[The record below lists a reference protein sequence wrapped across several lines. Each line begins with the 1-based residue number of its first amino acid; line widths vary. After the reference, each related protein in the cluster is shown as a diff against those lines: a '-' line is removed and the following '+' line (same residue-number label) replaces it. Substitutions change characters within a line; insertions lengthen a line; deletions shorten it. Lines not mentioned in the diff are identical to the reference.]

1 MQPLVSVIMPAYNA
15 EKYIADSIQSVL
27 DQTYSNWELVVVD
40 DGSTD
45 KTADITKQFLARD
58 SRIKYVFQENG
69 RLGKARNTGVENST
83 GSLIAFLDSDDLWL
97 PEKLQRQVQ
106 ALVEEGAD
114 IVYSNGFIFY
124 DPGPASG
131 PTEFS
136 VVSGRVEGSKMFDS
150 LLLEN
155 NIPVL
160 SVLLRSEVFQNVGP
174 FEESLPYHGCEDYDL
189 WLKVAARG
197 AVFYGMTDK
206 LVRYRRHNLA
216 MTHKQSKV
224 LKPMLR
230 VINRHIDAGG
240 LTENQKRTRLRSLY
254 RQLIGALIEEGEL
267 GEAKEFLKE
276 FATWDK
282 SGIVTSLQKLLMK
295 ISPRGFNVISREC
308 LYRAEWHLGKLTGK

>member
-15 EKYIADSIQSVL
+15 EKYIADSIQSVV

-45 KTADITKQFLARD
+45 KTAHIAKQFLAKD
-58 SRIKYVFQENG
+58 SRIKYVFQQNG
-69 RLGKARNTGVENST
+69 RLGKARNTGIENST

-97 PEKLQRQVQ
+97 PEKLQRQVPVLIEK
-106 ALVEEGAD
+106 AAD
-114 IVYSNGFIFY
+114 VVYSNGFIFY
-124 DPGPASG
+124 DPGPPSG

-150 LLLEN
+150 LLMQN

-160 SVLLRSEVFQNVGP
+160 SVLLRSEVFKNAGP

-189 WLKVAARG
+189 WLKAGARA

-206 LVRYRRHNLA
+206 LFRYRRHNLA

-224 LKPMLR
+224 LKPTLR

-240 LTENQKRTRLRSLY
+240 LSENQKRTRLRSLY

-267 GEAKEFLKE
+267 GEAKELLKE

-295 ISPRGFNVISREC
+295 ISPRGFNVISKEC

>member
-1 MQPLVSVIMPAYNA
+1 MPAYNA

-45 KTADITKQFLARD
+45 KTAHITEQFLASD
-58 SRIKYVFQENG
+58 NRIKYVFQENG
-69 RLGKARNTGVENST
+69 RLGKARNTGIENST

-114 IVYSNGFIFY
+114 LVYSSGFIFY

-131 PTEFS
+131 PTEFAI
-136 VVSGRVEGSKMFDS
+136 VSGRVEGSKMFDS
-150 LLLEN
+150 LLMEN

-160 SVLLRSEVFQNVGP
+160 SVLLRSDVFKNAGP

-189 WLKVAARG
+189 WLKAAARG

-216 MTHKQSKV
+216 MTHKKSKV
-224 LKPMLR
+224 LEPMLR
-230 VINRHIDAGG
+230 VIKRHIDAGN
-240 LTENQKRTRLRSLY
+240 LTENQKRTRLRSIY

-276 FATWDK
+276 FASWDK
-282 SGIVTSLQKLLMK
+282 SGIVTSLQKMLMK